1 MARCPQRENCI
12 LNLLACMRERERVN
26 DQLSNL
32 QEVYGLGGRAF
43 LVLNLAPVGCYP
55 ALLVERPN
63 NSSDVDEF
71 GCVISYNNAVV
82 DYNNMLKESLTQ
94 TGEALSNASLIYV
107 DTHSVLLQLFR
118 HPTSYGTIF
127 TSFIT
132 LYTHQPIERQ
142 NITCITKKKL
152 RPSTSVLKGSNFF
165 FFYQD

>member
-1 MARCPQRENCI
+1 
-12 LNLLACMRERERVN
+12 V
-26 DQLSNL
+26 
-32 QEVYGLGGRAF
+32 F
-43 LVLNLAPVGCYP
+43 NLAPVGCYP

-82 DYNNMLKESLTQ
+82 DYNNMLKETLTQ

-127 TSFIT
+127 TSSIT
-132 LYTHQPIERQ
+132 LYTH
-142 NITCITKKKL
+142 
-152 RPSTSVLKGSNFF
+152 
-165 FFYQD
+165 